1 MSHIKSYRK
10 FVNESSLDDD
20 EFDELLSI
28 LGVNIFMWNSISAN
42 ILAKHGITK
51 DNLSVRGSLDLS
63 DTPIT
68 GLPDNLSVGGNLY
81 LIGTQITEL
90 PDNLNVG
97 GEIYRT

>member
-51 DNLSVRGSLDLS
+51 DNLSVRGSLDLRN
-63 DTPIT
+63 TPIT
-68 GLPDNLSVGGNLY
+68 ELPDNLSVGG
-81 LIGTQITEL
+81 
-90 PDNLNVG
+90 
-97 GEIYRT
+97 EIFS